1 MQAAITRSLELPQ
14 EEEREE
20 VAREDKYQR
29 LLARLSHQSV
39 VKHYDAYADIPWDD
53 PEYAIDPEDPRFILH
68 GDEPLGATSW
78 YKAQPE
84 AVRAR
89 IGLHTVATFARIG
102 YTFESILKRGI
113 LEYAGKLPLD
123 APEFRYAY
131 HEVIEE
137 AQHALFFHEFVM
149 RTGLDVRL
157 PRIVR
162 IGERQVIRM
171 GRTFPEL
178 FFMFVL
184 SGEDPIDWMQR
195 RLLQSGHTIHPLL
208 ERISR
213 IHIIEEARHI
223 SFARHF
229 LRRNVPRLGR
239 VKMQILRVRT
249 PIVFKVASQLM
260 MQPSRHVIRTYGIP
274 KAVVDEAYGPGSNA
288 KQRTLEAL
296 RKARELCWEIGVLDE
311 RWARLW
317 KVLGIYAP
325 RGA

>member
-1 MQAAITRSLELPQ
+1 
-14 EEEREE
+14 
-20 VAREDKYQR
+20 
-29 LLARLSHQSV
+29 
-39 VKHYDAYADIPWDD
+39 
-53 PEYAIDPEDPRFILH
+53 
-68 GDEPLGATSW
+68 
-78 YKAQPE
+78 
-84 AVRAR
+84 
-89 IGLHTVATFARIG
+89 
-102 YTFESILKRGI
+102 
-113 LEYAGKLPLD
+113 
-123 APEFRYAY
+123 
-131 HEVIEE
+131 
-137 AQHALFFHEFVM
+137 
-149 RTGLDVRL
+149 
-157 PRIVR
+157 
-162 IGERQVIRM
+162 
-171 GRTFPEL
+171 
-178 FFMFVL
+178 
-184 SGEDPIDWMQR
+184 
-195 RLLQSGHTIHPLL
+195 LLQSGDTIHPLL